1 MHGPELTTT
10 EFDFGWPHH
19 SAAQCSNFPQLR
31 QLPETPIPRL
41 SSLLGGV
48 VPAIRH
54 LSQPSNSSGWL
65 LQRLVHLSGS
75 WCASSAAPCSAPHSP
90 FIAWAAAL
98 YSPKTSLNTNAS
110 RTANTTPICR

>member
-41 SSLLGGV
+41 SSLLGAVG
-48 VPAIRH
+48 PAIRH
-54 LSQPSNSSGWL
+54 LSQPLNSSGWL
-65 LQRLVHLSGS
+65 PQHLVRVCPEVDALAVRLHAVRRILHLWLGPLHYIRQRLH
-75 WCASSAAPCSAPHSP
+75 
-90 FIAWAAAL
+90 
-98 YSPKTSLNTNAS
+98 
-110 RTANTTPICR
+110 